1 MLASTLFLLT
11 CWISPGLGLGQ
22 KRIVSF
28 TDGALQLAGGS
39 TVASLFLSTSDF
51 PGVIR
56 AGQDLSADF
65 GRITGKNLTVIN
77 KDQKSTETSPTSGP
91 VIIAGTIGKS
101 TLINSLIADG
111 KIDVSRTKGKWE
123 SFQSQVVVNPMPGL
137 ASALVIAGSDK
148 RGTIYGIYDISEQI
162 GVSPWYWFADVA
174 PAQQSKIFALAEPK
188 IQGPPSV
195 KYRGIFLNDEQPALT
210 NWVNEKYGRPGYV
223 SGFYVRVFEL
233 LLRLR
238 ANYLWPT
245 MWDSM
250 FAVDD
255 GSNQRLADEY
265 GIVMGTSH
273 TEPLMRATKEQQT
286 KMSGSWDW
294 VSNKNNII
302 QFLTDGVKRAKP
314 YESLYTMGMRGS
326 ADTASATLNA
336 ERLADVVAN
345 QQKILTSVL
354 GQNLSEI
361 PQMWCLYKEVGGY
374 YQKGLRVP
382 DDITLLWSDD
392 NVGNMQR
399 LPIPSELGRAG
410 GAGVYYHFDYVG
422 DPRNYKWINTISPQ
436 KTWEQLHMTYAREAR
451 QIWIVNVG
459 DLKPLEIPINHF
471 MDMAYDMSQFQTP
484 ESVRTWEGQWAARE
498 FGAALS
504 TAIASIID
512 RYGRYAARRK
522 YELLDASIFSIVNYN
537 EGDIVLKEWETMVA
551 DAQKIYDA
559 LPAAAQPGFF
569 ELVLHPC
576 KAGYIVYQLYI
587 STAKNNLYAKQGRVS
602 AAAYGAASVSAYAQD
617 SALATTYHK
626 LLGGKWNHMMDQTHI
641 GYTNWQQPAS
651 NSMPAQQYPMQNTNS
666 PPGVYVDGGSST
678 FTLPGMDP
686 YSPTRWIDIYSKSN
700 TTTKFTVSSDPWI
713 VATPSSGQLTPPG
726 LTSDQRVVISIDWK
740 TAPTG
745 ISTSKIIVSAGG
757 TNTTIAVPLR
767 NSNPPAGF
775 TGFVE
780 SDKTITIEPEHYSA
794 ATSSSSAN
802 YGIIP
807 GYGRTLSGVT
817 LFPVTIG
824 TQTPPSSPK
833 LSYNVFIFTATTAS
847 ITVYCGPSLN
857 TDPARPLAYAVSLDD
872 GASVKSQYVPIT
884 DLGTLP
890 STWSAGVTFQG
901 YSATAK
907 IAVTA
912 GAHVLNLWAIEPG
925 VVFQKIVIDLGGVR
939 TSYLG
944 PPESMRV

>member
-1 MLASTLFLLT
+1 MLASNFVGLI
-11 CWISPGLGLGQ
+11 CWTSVVWSLGQ
-22 KRIVSF
+22 KRIISF
-28 TDGALQLAGGS
+28 TDGSLQLAGGS
-39 TVASLFLSTSDF
+39 TVASLFLSTADF
-51 PGVIR
+51 SGVIR

-65 GRITGKNLTVIN
+65 GRITGKNLTIIN
-77 KDQKSTETSPTSGP
+77 KDQKSTDTSPTSGP

-111 KIDVSRTKGKWE
+111 KIDVLSTKGKWE
-123 SFQSQVVVNPMPGL
+123 SFQSQVVANPMPGL

-162 GVSPWYWFADVA
+162 GVSPWYWWADVA
-174 PAQQSKIFALAEPK
+174 PTQQSKIFALADSK

-210 NWVNEKYGRPGYV
+210 NWVKEKYGGVGYV

-255 GSNQRLADEY
+255 SKSQRLADEY

-286 KMSGSWDW
+286 QMSGMWDW
-294 VSNKNNII
+294 ASNKNNVIK
-302 QFLTDGVKRAKP
+302 FLTDGVKRAKP

-326 ADTASATLNA
+326 ADTASSTLNA
-336 ERLADVVAN
+336 ERLADVVSN

-354 GQNLSEI
+354 GGNLSDI

-399 LPIPSELGRAG
+399 LPITSELGRAG

-436 KTWEQLHMTYAREAR
+436 KTWEQMHMTFAREAR

-459 DLKPLEIPINHF
+459 DLKPL
-471 MDMAYDMSQFQTP
+471 YQKP
-484 ESVRTWEGQWAARE
+484 ESVGVWEAQWAARE

-504 TAIASIID
+504 PAMASIID

-537 EGDIVLKEWETMVA
+537 EGDIVLKEWEAIVA
-551 DAQKIYDA
+551 DAQKIYDS

-576 KAGYIVYQLYI
+576 RAGYIVYQLYI

-617 SALATTYHK
+617 SALAREYHK

-651 NSMPAQQYPMQNTNS
+651 NSMPAQQYPAKNTNS

-678 FTLPGMDP
+678 FALPGMDP
-686 YSPTRWIDIYSKSN
+686 YSPTSWIDIYSKSN
-700 TTTKFTVSSDPWI
+700 TTTKFVISSDPWI
-713 VATPSSGQLTPPG
+713 LATPSSGQLTPPG
-726 LTSDQRVVISIDWK
+726 LTSDQRIIISVDWK
-740 TAPTG
+740 TAPAGT
-745 ISTSKIIVSAGG
+745 STSKIIVNTGG
-757 TNTTIAVPLR
+757 TNTTVTVPLR
-767 NSNPPAGF
+767 NTNVLAGF

-780 SDKTITIEPEHYSA
+780 SDKTISIEPEHYSS
-794 ATSSSSAN
+794 ATSSSTAS

-817 LFPVTIG
+817 LFPVTIS
-824 TQTPPSSPK
+824 TQTPPSSPQ
-833 LSYNVFIFTATTAS
+833 LAYNIFIFTATTAS
-847 ITVYCGPSLN
+847 IRIYCGPSLN
-857 TDPARPLAYAVSLDD
+857 TDPSRPLAYAISLDD
-872 GASVKSQYVPIT
+872 GAPVKSQYIPVT

-890 STWSAGVTFQG
+890 STWMEGVKYQG
-901 YSATAK
+901 YGAVTK
-907 IAVTA
+907 MAVTA
-912 GAHVLNLWAIEPG
+912 GAHVLNLWALEPG
-925 VVFQKIVIDLGGVR
+925 VVFQKIVVDLGGVR

-944 PPESMRV
+944 PPESARV